1 MFEWRKISE
10 LSIQWPWYFREQN
23 KSKKGKIQDEVK
35 ANENPT
41 EDLLLGSSH
50 HKFVNTLDLNQ
61 LIDEAL
67 FHASFYPLLI
77 LTTIFFVQLGSHGVC
92 RRVGIGIAQQ

>member
-1 MFEWRKISE
+1 VFEK
-10 LSIQWPWYFREQN
+10 N
-23 KSKKGKIQDEVK
+23 KTKSGKIQEEVK

-50 HKFVNTLDLNQ
+50 RKLVNTHDLNQ

-67 FHASFYPLLI
+67 FHARLHPLLI

-92 RRVGIGIAQQ
+92 RRIGVGIAQQ